1 MKKYFPSPLSLE
13 WCPSHILEEIPWFH
27 ISDATARLHKT
38 TVCDIWHNRTAD
50 RIAKSAVKKQLASY
64 DTSIPQMCAEAIAWQ
79 KWLVHIAVQVALTRK
94 EEQQNDNPNGRNNQH
109 CENHGPQC
117 IPSIVDITPEHP
129 ISVFKFYL
137 PKWSWDNEDYSF
149 EWSTEF
155 PNDLRPSS
163 WASISQTNWELAI
176 RFFRTLQWEIDDSL
190 SFAYIE
196 LAYHFHD
203 CGYSCHDIENSA
215 SNVSSLLRK
224 VINQAIKIGSQFPLV
239 VGTQKAGSLPFKR
252 ENIKPAGF
260 V

>member
-1 MKKYFPSPLSLE
+1 
-13 WCPSHILEEIPWFH
+13 
-27 ISDATARLHKT
+27 
-38 TVCDIWHNRTAD
+38 
-50 RIAKSAVKKQLASY
+50 
-64 DTSIPQMCAEAIAWQ
+64 MCAEAIAWQ

-94 EEQQNDNPNGRNNQH
+94 EEQQNDNPNGRNNQY
-109 CENHGPQC
+109 CENHCPQC

-203 CGYSCHDIENSA
+203 CGYSFHDIENSP
-215 SNVSSLLRK
+215 SNVSSLLRN
-224 VINQAIKIGSQFPLV
+224 VMNQAIKIGSQFPLV
-239 VGTQKAGSLPFKR
+239 VGTQKAAPPFQEGKHGFGRLFSRKPTSYEGIQALKR
-252 ENIKPAGF
+252 LVFFVWLQGKINMANRLLERFRILSCGF
-260 V
+260 HLWLFGGWCFTF

>member
-1 MKKYFPSPLSLE
+1 M
-13 WCPSHILEEIPWFH
+13 
-27 ISDATARLHKT
+27 
-38 TVCDIWHNRTAD
+38 CDIWHDRTAD

-79 KWLVHIAVQVALTRK
+79 KWLVHIAVQVALTRN

-137 PKWSWDNEDYSF
+137 PKWSWDNEDYGF

-155 PNDLRPSS
+155 PNDLRPSSS

-203 CGYSCHDIENSA
+203 CGYSFHDIENSA

-239 VGTQKAGSLPFKR
+239 VGTQKGREPPFQEGKHCESR
-252 ENIKPAGF
+252 LC
-260 V
+260 